1 MSEVRRVAE
10 ALRASEERFR
20 TSVEA
25 LPDGLAVFS
34 AIHDSTGAVAD
45 FRYEYINE
53 AGCRMDQRSR
63 ETTVGH
69 TLAELFPSWVTSG
82 LLAEYARVA
91 ETGEPLAREDIDYED
106 VYGGRRVARAF
117 DIRVMKLG
125 DGIVASWRDVA
136 ERRRAEET
144 MISQAAQ
151 LRRNAAELED
161 RVQQRTA
168 DLLRSNQEL
177 EGFSYSVAHD
187 LRTPLRGISGFAEA
201 LAEDYGDRLDE
212 TAPRVLRA
220 RPGRLRAHGHPDR

>member
-1 MSEVRRVAE
+1 MTGSFDLAVTPGDEELIIDAREVSEVRRVAE

-82 LLAEYARVA
+82 LLAKYAGWRRPGSRSPA
-91 ETGEPLAREDIDYED
+91 TIDYED
-106 VYGGRRVARAF
+106 VYEGRRVARAF

-136 ERRRAEET
+136 EHRRAEET
-144 MISQAAQ
+144 MIGQG
-151 LRRNAAELED
+151 
-161 RVQQRTA
+161 
-168 DLLRSNQEL
+168 RS
-177 EGFSYSVAHD
+177 
-187 LRTPLRGISGFAEA
+187 AEA
-201 LAEDYGDRLDE
+201 
-212 TAPRVLRA
+212 
-220 RPGRLRAHGHPDR
+220 